1 MLALFDYL
9 HVRALFTT
17 KDAMYKALKS
27 TELNDALQKRIQV
40 HAASRAELQE
50 GLKAAFLGYGHG
62 GGDVAGAATGWNDEV
77 PDDAGACN
85 VYASFYAFMLNVRLL
100 SRQLIGY
107 KKEYNGHDL
116 QYIHDLCQSK
126 LVPDQDRM
134 YLACSVL
141 DFEQRTRKEQA
152 ILYQYMPLVPRTIQ
166 YKQSCSSTRK
176 SVQVLYL
183 SCISAEEQAILY

>member
-1 MLALFDYL
+1 
-9 HVRALFTT
+9 
-17 KDAMYKALKS
+17 MYKALKS

-126 LVPDQDRM
+126 LVPDQD
-134 YLACSVL
+134 ACSVL
-141 DFEQRTRKEQA
+141 DFAQRTRKEQA
-152 ILYQYMPLVPRTIQ
+152 ILY
-166 YKQSCSSTRK
+166 
-176 SVQVLYL
+176 
-183 SCISAEEQAILY
+183 